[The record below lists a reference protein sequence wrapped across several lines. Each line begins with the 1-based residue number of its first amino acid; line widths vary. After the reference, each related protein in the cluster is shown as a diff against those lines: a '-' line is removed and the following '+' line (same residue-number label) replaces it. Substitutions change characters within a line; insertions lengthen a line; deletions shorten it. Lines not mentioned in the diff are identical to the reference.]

1 MTIEREPVVAV
12 GLMSDVEAISF
23 ELHGDFVSDRGESF
37 KAGNWR
43 VGADA
48 GRISLTDSAGLSR
61 SVDAEIALRPMN
73 DSDAS
78 FTIRDIVIGIR
89 FHWERKEDQRF
100 RGALRLKIDRQGK
113 LIVINDVPVESYL
126 ACVISSEM
134 SAAAHTEL
142 LKAHAII
149 SRSWLLAQIRPW
161 KLERAQSSLR
171 PLVRKNADGEQ
182 ELIRWYDREAHAD
195 FNVCADDH
203 CQRYQGVTKALKSA
217 EGAAGLR
224 KIEQIISATFGSVLV
239 FDDAICDAR
248 FSKSCGGTVE
258 EYRAA
263 WEDVDI
269 PYLTALYDGQ
279 EFPAEY
285 PLPLTDEA
293 NAERWI
299 KNSPPAFCHTSDR
312 TILQRILPDFDQE
325 TTDFYRWRVTLR
337 QDELQALLHKK
348 LGVDFGVIHGL
359 AAVERGHSGRIVRL
373 KITGAKETMII
384 GKELEIRRA
393 LSPSH
398 LYSSA
403 FVVQPEV
410 NSSSAPDSFALV
422 GAGWGH
428 GVGLCQIGAALMAEG
443 GDDFERILGH
453 YYPGAQL
460 STLYP
465 RPTNTVD

>member
-1 MTIEREPVVAV
+1 MKIQHEPVVAV
-12 GLMSDVEAISF
+12 GLMSAVESISF
-23 ELHGDFVSDRGESF
+23 ELHGDFVADRGESF
-37 KAGNWR
+37 GAGNWR
-43 VGADA
+43 ANA
-48 GRISLTDSAGLSR
+48 ESGRIVLTDQAGQCR
-61 SVDAEIALRPMN
+61 SVDDEIALRPMN
-73 DSDAS
+73 DSDSS
-78 FTIRDIVIGIR
+78 FTIRDIVIGIE

-100 RGALRLKIDRQGK
+100 RGALRLKSSGQGK
-113 LIVINDVPVESYL
+113 LIVINDVSVESYL

-134 SAAAHTEL
+134 SASAHTDL
-142 LKAHAII
+142 LKAHAMI
-149 SRSWLLAQIRPW
+149 SRSWLLAQIKPW
-161 KLERAQSSLR
+161 KIEHGQSSLR
-171 PLVRKNADGEQ
+171 PLVSRNADGEQ
-182 ELIRWYDREAHAD
+182 ELIRWYDREAHAE

-203 CQRYQGVTKALKSA
+203 CQRYQGVTRALKSA

-239 FDDAICDAR
+239 FDETICDAR
-248 FSKSCGGTVE
+248 FSKSCGGMVE
-258 EYRAA
+258 EFRAA
-263 WEDVDI
+263 WEDVNI

-285 PLPLTDEA
+285 SLPLTDEA

-299 KNSPPAFCHTSDR
+299 MNSPPAFCHTSDR

-348 LGVDFGVIHGL
+348 LGVDFGVIYRL
-359 AAVERGHSGRIVRL
+359 EAVERGHSGRIIRL
-373 KITGAKETMII
+373 KITGAKETLII

-403 FVVQPEV
+403 FVVQPEM
-410 NSSSAPDSFALV
+410 NSSSTPDSFTLI

-443 GDDFERILGH
+443 GYDFERILGH